1 MQTSIPIGF
10 YHPSIGF
17 PNHIDLS
24 NISFLVGT
32 DDTPGNCL
40 REKYPG
46 RPITVRTYLYNG
58 KDPVSLYQKRFSK
71 AKERANTRQIN
82 VSEQFVFN
90 ELLGIDGNPRRHLSY
105 SQIMSFI
112 SETYNLYPHSEI
124 IINEMNPYH
133 IPKYTGNGIQKNG
146 VIPFLLQ
153 IKKTFPKANIS
164 LGIQT
169 IGNALCKDVLLKS
182 LDVVLEYIRKDH
194 PLLPIHFTEIG
205 YYHLADH
212 QQEQTLF
219 LDKIIE
225 KANKHNIASLCFMY
239 PWDGDNFH
247 LPGQPRNTYCG
258 IWDKDWQIKYLIE
271 RNVAN

>member
-1 MQTSIPIGF
+1 MQTSIPIGI
-10 YHPSIGF
+10 YHPSVEL
-17 PNHIDLS
+17 PSQIDS
-24 NISFLVGT
+24 SSFSFFVGT
-32 DDTPGNCL
+32 HFTNGTFFS
-40 REKYPG
+40 EKY
-46 RPITVRTYLYNG
+46 RNNPISIRSYLYNG
-58 KDPVSLYQKRFSK
+58 KDPISLYQKRIGK
-71 AKERANTRQIN
+71 AKENAKKKEGKKAEHFIL
-82 VSEQFVFN
+82 N
-90 ELLGIDGNPRRHLSY
+90 ELFLIDGNPRRHLSY

-112 SETYNLYPHSEI
+112 SEIHNTAPDSEI

-133 IPKYTGNGIQKNG
+133 IPKYTGNGFQKNG
-146 VIPFLLQ
+146 VIPFILEAQ
-153 IKKTFPKANIS
+153 KTFPKATIS

-169 IGNALCKDVLLKS
+169 IGNVLCKDVLLKS
-182 LDVVLEYIRKDH
+182 LDFILEYIRKDN

-205 YYHLADH
+205 YYHLADN

-225 KANKHNIASLCFMY
+225 KANRYNIASLCFMY

-258 IWDKDWQIKYLIE
+258 IWDKDWIPKYSIE